1 MFSAR
6 ILLSL
11 ENSMQFNMI
20 NTLVRK
26 FYVLKEEGFVAN
38 QNYKD
43 DLQNLLAKEEFA
55 IFNAMFEADNLD
67 KAIDSIKRSYTSGRA
82 NKQYVINILSEPKI
96 TQIASVLLK
105 GSKPET
111 LEKAIRIRENV
122 DKNSVVFLDLIKG
135 IEEKLIT
142 FLISR
147 VSKFPPS
154 TSPDDYLKTLAQKE
168 INISNVARYFGGD
181 FEKAYLD
188 DKGVGKSYFEFLTCK
203 VLIKYKFMNIE
214 DAQRLLLVFIW
225 NSIPAFRTKT
235 RVTSVGSTR

>member
-1 MFSAR
+1 MFSTR
-6 ILLSL
+6 ILLGL
-11 ENSMQFNMI
+11 ENTMQFNMI

-142 FLISR
+142 FLVSR

-225 NSIPAFRTKT
+225 NSIPVFRTKT
-235 RVTSVGSTR
+235 HITSVGSTR

>member
-1 MFSAR
+1 
-6 ILLSL
+6 
-11 ENSMQFNMI
+11 MQFNMI

-38 QNYKD
+38 ENYKEE
-43 DLQNLLAKEEFA
+43 LQNLLSKEEFA
-55 IFNAMFEADNLD
+55 IFNAMFESENLD

-96 TQIASVLLK
+96 TQIASILLK
-105 GSKPET
+105 GSKPEA

-122 DKNSVVFLDLIKG
+122 DKVSVVFLELIKAL
-135 IEEKLIT
+135 EEKLIT
-142 FLISR
+142 FLVSR
-147 VSKFPPS
+147 VSKFPQD
-154 TSPDDYLKTLAQKE
+154 TSPDDYLKTLAHKE

-181 FEKAYLD
+181 FERAYLD

-203 VLIKYKFMNIE
+203 VLIKYKFMNVE
-214 DAQRLLLVFIW
+214 DAQRLLLAFIW

-235 RVTSVGSTR
+235 RMTSVGMTR